1 VLLHL
6 IGETARHAG
15 HADIVR
21 GSIDG
26 ATCRTLMGGSGGL
39 AGAGLAR
46 LSGSYPGGRMEIQV
60 WSDFACP
67 WCALGFYRL
76 DAALTRFEHGDA
88 VEVAHRSY
96 ELDPHAP
103 ARRDLTSEQAVA
115 RKYGLGTEQVKA
127 GQAQLTE
134 LGRQV
139 GMVFRFDRVQLGNT
153 FDAHRLAQAARG
165 QDSEDALVKGLFAA
179 YFTEGR
185 LLSDHAVLAEVAA
198 SAGLEAGLT
207 DKVLGGELY
216 AREVRLDESAAYELE
231 VTGVPYFLIN
241 GAWPIPGA
249 QEVETLVTVLERAW
263 ARSAH

>member
-1 VLLHL
+1 
-6 IGETARHAG
+6 
-15 HADIVR
+15 
-21 GSIDG
+21 
-26 ATCRTLMGGSGGL
+26 
-39 AGAGLAR
+39 
-46 LSGSYPGGRMEIQV
+46 MEIQV

-76 DAALTRFEHGDA
+76 DTALTRFEHADA
-88 VEVAHRSY
+88 VEVVHRSY

-103 ARRDLTSEQAVA
+103 ARREITSEQAVA

-127 GQAQLTE
+127 GRAQLTE
-134 LGRQV
+134 LGREV
-139 GMVFRFDRVQLGNT
+139 GMVFHFDRVQLGNT

-165 QDSEDALVKGLFAA
+165 QDCEDALIKGLFGA

-185 LLSDHAVLAEVAA
+185 LLSDHAVLREVAA
-198 SAGLEAGLT
+198 SAGLDAGMT
-207 DKVLGGELY
+207 DKVLGGDLY

-241 GAWPIPGA
+241 GAWPIQGA
-249 QEVETLVTVLERAW
+249 QDVETLVTVLDRAW